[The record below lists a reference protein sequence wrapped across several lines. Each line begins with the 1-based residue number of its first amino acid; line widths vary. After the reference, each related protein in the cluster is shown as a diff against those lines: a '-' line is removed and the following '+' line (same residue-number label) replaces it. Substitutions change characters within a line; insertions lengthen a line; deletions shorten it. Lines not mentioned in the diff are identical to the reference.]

1 LFAGIARFGQDTNPN
16 APGPAPLGGDPDYYI
31 EDGANRFDG
40 SIEVDAG

>member
-1 LFAGIARFGQDTNPN
+1 MARFGQDSNPN
-16 APGPAPLGGDPDYYI
+16 ASGPGPLGSAPDYYI